1 MSARA
6 SGQTRGD
13 ESDPRTWGQQ
23 KKGWM
28 TKTDKDGNTYYT
40 YLDFTS
46 TAVAGQSDM
55 FSSGKAMDE
64 KRRKAWRKNVA
75 ERRRKKDNVDHR
87 AMVERMGAM
96 KSKVSFAPEDMLP
109 PPAAPSARSR
119 SPSPSRLGTPDGG
132 PRPRFGV

>member
-1 MSARA
+1 
-6 SGQTRGD
+6 
-13 ESDPRTWGQQ
+13 
-23 KKGWM
+23 
-28 TKTDKDGNTYYT
+28 
-40 YLDFTS
+40 
-46 TAVAGQSDM
+46 M